1 MSVKF
6 SNNGH
11 STLAASLAS
20 NATSI
25 TVASG
30 HGARFPSL
38 SGSEFFYATLIDTSN
53 NLEIVK
59 VTAKPTQKPLAIPPL
74 TNPNKIIQL
83 GVVETRSS
91 SKLLLYLVI
100 KKDDT
105 VLA

>member
-1 MSVKF
+1 MVIIKRLNIF
-6 SNNGH
+6 I
-11 STLAASLAS
+11 STKK
-20 NATSI
+20 
-25 TVASG
+25 
-30 HGARFPSL
+30 
-38 SGSEFFYATLIDTSN
+38 
-53 NLEIVK
+53 EIVK

-74 TNPNKIIQL
+74 TNHSKIIQL